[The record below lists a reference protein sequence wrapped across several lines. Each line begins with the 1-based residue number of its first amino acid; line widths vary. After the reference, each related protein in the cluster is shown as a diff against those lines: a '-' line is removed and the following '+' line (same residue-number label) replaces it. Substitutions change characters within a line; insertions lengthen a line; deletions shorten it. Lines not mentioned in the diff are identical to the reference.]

1 MRFPQF
7 WQVNHL
13 LTKNESAL
21 SFVHQQHLF
30 IFINFHTG
38 NFHDSLGDAKTA
50 TNLQPSYVKAIVIG
64 EGHKRKW

>member
-13 LTKNESAL
+13 STKNESTL

-38 NFHDSLGDAKTA
+38 NFHDSLSDAKTA
-50 TNLQPSYVKAIVIG
+50 MDLQPSYVKAIVIG
-64 EGHKRKW
+64 